1 MEVAAF
7 IILFVLGLIYLSWT
21 ELGGGVTVL
30 IIGGIIFA
38 LYKFL
43 SSAGNKENEK
53 YENSD
58 YVKRAL
64 NFIEFYESL
73 PQPKLLIITPEMIA
87 ARLSDDELG
96 SKILTHQQI
105 PETGDLWFQEQIK
118 EHIGG
123 EANLTRFRSL
133 KLQVKVHDNDMDLP
147 VIFMCAY
154 CTSSMLEQEKYI
166 KAIEKKYRQKYRK
179 ELKIHH
185 FADY

>member
-7 IILFVLGLIYLSWT
+7 VILFVLGLIYLSWT
-21 ELGGGVTVL
+21 ELGGGLTVL
-30 IIGGIIFA
+30 IISGIIFA

-43 SSAGNKENEK
+43 FSSNNKENK
-53 YENSD
+53 QYENSD
-58 YVKRAL
+58 YVKKAL

-73 PQPKLLIITPEMIA
+73 PQPKLLIITPEIIA
-87 ARLSDDELG
+87 ARMSDDELG

-105 PETGDLWFQEQIK
+105 PETGDPWFHEQIK
-118 EHIGG
+118 AHIGG

-133 KLQVKVHDNDMDLP
+133 KLQLKVHNNDMDFP
-147 VIFMCAY
+147 VIFMYAY
-154 CTSSMLEQEKYI
+154 CAASMLEQENYI
-166 KAIEKKYRQKYRK
+166 KAIERKYRQKYGK